1 MADATQAPEAQRQ
14 PASATTGEASTS
26 TTTWG
31 APAPVI
37 TPSEPQESNEA
48 SNHDDEDV
56 EDDDADSALGHD
68 TASTTASLSAS
79 IMDYRTIHG
88 RTYHSEKHG
97 TVYWGPNDE
106 RQNEALDIY
115 HHVLTLLLDGKVYA
129 APLDKNIQKVLDVGT
144 GTGIWAIDFADEYP
158 GAQVIGTDLSP
169 IQPYWIPP
177 NCKFEID
184 DAELPWTWPEGTF
197 DYIHIRHL
205 LGSISDWPG
214 LFKQALT
221 ALKPGGYVE
230 SFEAD
235 ASFGSDDGSVT
246 PDSPLL
252 RWASINREG
261 GKKLG
266 KPFTVYSD
274 NLQVKGMQEAGF
286 TDITVKNF
294 KIPVGPWAADPKLS
308 EIGQYIQ
315 YAIEQDIEGTMMF
328 MWDLVTQRP
337 IDEMRLFAMSIRKE
351 LRKPT
356 VHSYIP
362 HRLVYARKP
371 EA

>member
-1 MADATQAPEAQRQ
+1 MADAAQAPEAQRQ
-14 PASATTGEASTS
+14 PASATTEASTS
-26 TTTWG
+26 TTTRG

-56 EDDDADSALGHD
+56 EDDDVDSALGYD
-68 TASTTASLSAS
+68 TASTTASLTAS
-79 IMDYRTIHG
+79 IMDYRTMHG

-97 TVYWGPNDE
+97 TVYWGPNDD

-115 HHVLTLLLDGKVYA
+115 HHVLTLQLDGKLHT

-197 DYIHIRHL
+197 DYIHIRYL

-214 LFKQALT
+214 LFKQAFA

-235 ASFGSDDGSVT
+235 AAFKSDDGSVT
-246 PDSPLL
+246 PDSPVK
-252 RWASINREG
+252 RWSDLNREG

-266 KPFTVYSD
+266 KTFTVYSE

-294 KIPVGPWAADPKLS
+294 KIPIGPWAADPKLR
-308 EIGQYIQ
+308 EIGQYMQ

-337 IDEMRLFAMSIRKE
+337 IDEMRLFAMSVRKE
-351 LRKPT
+351 LRDPT
-356 VHSYIP
+356 VHGYVP

-371 EA
+371 GA

>member
-1 MADATQAPEAQRQ
+1 MADVTQAPEAQRQ

-26 TTTWG
+26 TTTRG

-48 SNHDDEDV
+48 SNRDDEDV
-56 EDDDADSALGHD
+56 EDDADSALGFD

-79 IMDYRTIHG
+79 IMDYRIIHG

-97 TVYWGPNDE
+97 NVYWGPNDD
-106 RQNEALDIY
+106 RQNESLDIY
-115 HHVLTLLLDGKVYA
+115 HHVFTLLFDGKIYA
-129 APLDKNIQKVLDVGT
+129 APLEKNIQKVLDVGT
-144 GTGIWAIDFADEYP
+144 GTGLWAIDFADEYP
-158 GAQVIGTDLSP
+158 GAEVVGTDLSP

-205 LGSISDWPG
+205 LGSISDWPR
-214 LFKQALT
+214 LFKQAFA

-235 ASFGSDDGSVT
+235 ASFESDDGSVT
-246 PDSPLL
+246 PDSPLK
-252 RWASINREG
+252 RWANMSREG

-266 KPFTVYSD
+266 KSFIIYQD
-274 NLQVKGMQEAGF
+274 NLQVTGVQEAGF

-315 YAIEQDIEGTMMF
+315 CAIEQDLEGK
-328 MWDLVTQRP
+328 V
-337 IDEMRLFAMSIRKE
+337 
-351 LRKPT
+351 
-356 VHSYIP
+356 
-362 HRLVYARKP
+362 
-371 EA
+371 